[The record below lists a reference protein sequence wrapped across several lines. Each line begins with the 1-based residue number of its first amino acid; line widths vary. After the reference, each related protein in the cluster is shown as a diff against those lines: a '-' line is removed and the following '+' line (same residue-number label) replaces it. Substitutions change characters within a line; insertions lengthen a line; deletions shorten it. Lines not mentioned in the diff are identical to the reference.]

1 MDDINGVSRWKF
13 KSTPFLYSLRT
24 LVESD
29 QLKNYESLPIPK
41 GNRFNSMFAIISHN
55 ATPNKSGTGEQKP
68 TKRAV

>member
-1 MDDINGVSRWKF
+1 MGLAVGSLSR
-13 KSTPFLYSLRT
+13 PAFLYSLRT

>member
-1 MDDINGVSRWKF
+1 MGLAVGSLSR
-13 KSTPFLYSLRT
+13 PAFLYSLGT